1 MGWPLAIWRRQEPI
15 LLAGAGVV
23 LGVLALLPLASL
35 GGELFRGEALRHAGE
50 ALSTPRT
57 WLLFAT
63 SLEFAAAVTALSLA
77 IGLPLGVLLGRSDL
91 PCRGL
96 ALWLHAFPVFVPPFL
111 LGLGW
116 FHLFGRTGF
125 AGSDATARLL
135 FSWPGAVAVL
145 AMALTPIVTSL
156 VAVGLQGVDPS
167 LEEAA
172 VLVAGP
178 GRAAARILLPLVRPA
193 IALAALV
200 VFSLAFSELGVPMFL
215 RVSVYPAMVFSRL
228 GGVDYAPGEAFALAL
243 PLFAVA
249 VALLVFER
257 RAAGRRSFAGETLSV
272 LGSSGSGKTTLL
284 RAIAGFMAPQ
294 LGVVRIG
301 DALAS
306 EGGRLVLAPEER
318 DVAMVFQDL
327 ALWPH
332 LTVHG
337 NLAFGLDGKRV
348 ARGERDDRIAAMLR
362 RVGLSGKERR
372 HPGELSGGERQR
384 VAIARALVLE
394 PRAVLFD
401 EPLSNL
407 DIGLKQELLALFRE
421 LLGERHA
428 TTLYVTHDPREAQA
442 LGDRTAVLD
451 QGRIVHLGRLD
462 ALRSRPDLPLARVIL
477 EALG

>member
-1 MGWPLAIWRRQEPI
+1 MSTSI
-15 LLAGAGVV
+15 
-23 LGVLALLPLASL
+23 
-35 GGELFRGEALRHAGE
+35 EL
-50 ALSTPRT
+50 
-57 WLLFAT
+57 
-63 SLEFAAAVTALSLA
+63 
-77 IGLPLGVLLGRSDL
+77 D
-91 PCRGL
+91 
-96 ALWLHAFPVFVPPFL
+96 
-111 LGLGW
+111 
-116 FHLFGRTGF
+116 
-125 AGSDATARLL
+125 
-135 FSWPGAVAVL
+135 
-145 AMALTPIVTSL
+145 
-156 VAVGLQGVDPS
+156 
-167 LEEAA
+167 
-172 VLVAGP
+172 
-178 GRAAARILLPLVRPA
+178 
-193 IALAALV
+193 
-200 VFSLAFSELGVPMFL
+200 
-215 RVSVYPAMVFSRL
+215 RVSVLRGGQMVLTEVSL
-228 GGVDYAPGEAFALAL
+228 V
-243 PLFAVA
+243 VA
-249 VALLVFER
+249 
-257 RAAGRRSFAGETLSV
+257 AGETLSV
-272 LGSSGSGKTTLL
+272 LGTSGSGKTTLL
-284 RAIAGFMAPQ
+284 RAIAGFLTPQ

-337 NLAFGLDGKRV
+337 NLGFGLDGKRV
-348 ARGERDDRIAAMLR
+348 ARGERDDRIAAVLR

-384 VAIARALVLE
+384 VAIARSLVLE

-428 TTLYVTHDPREAQA
+428 TALYVTHDPREAQS

>member
-1 MGWPLAIWRRQEPI
+1 MSRDTRRPGGREQAARLSASLASSARLVAD
-15 LLAGAGVV
+15 LLHVLIRPDVERAAPRPRAAVEVGRGAGH
-23 LGVLALLPLASL
+23 
-35 GGELFRGEALRHAGE
+35 EALAE
-50 ALSTPRT
+50 
-57 WLLFAT
+57 
-63 SLEFAAAVTALSLA
+63 
-77 IGLPLGVLLGRSDL
+77 
-91 PCRGL
+91 
-96 ALWLHAFPVFVPPFL
+96 
-111 LGLGW
+111 
-116 FHLFGRTGF
+116 
-125 AGSDATARLL
+125 
-135 FSWPGAVAVL
+135 
-145 AMALTPIVTSL
+145 
-156 VAVGLQGVDPS
+156 
-167 LEEAA
+167 
-172 VLVAGP
+172 
-178 GRAAARILLPLVRPA
+178 GRAARLEVEVVVPAVHEQRIGLEAR
-193 IALAALV
+193 
-200 VFSLAFSELGVPMFL
+200 GD
-215 RVSVYPAMVFSRL
+215 RVSVLRGGRMVLTEVSL
-228 GGVDYAPGEAFALAL
+228 VV
-243 PLFAVA
+243 VA
-249 VALLVFER
+249 C
-257 RAAGRRSFAGETLSV
+257 ETLSV

-284 RAIAGFMAPQ
+284 RAIPGFVTPQ

-301 DALAS
+301 DELAS
-306 EGGRLVLAPEER
+306 EGGRLFLAPEER
-318 DVAMVFQDL
+318 DVVMVFQDL

-428 TTLYVTHDPREAQA
+428 TALYVTHDPREAQA
-442 LGDRTAVLD
+442 LADRTAVLD

-462 ALRSRPDLPLARVIL
+462 ALRSRSDLPLAGVIL